1 MAMTMSAKIRENP
14 TTLKKDL
21 ERELMTLLEGFKPI
35 PFQVLA

>member
-1 MAMTMSAKIRENP
+1 MAITIKAKIRENP

-21 ERELMTLLEGFKPI
+21 ERELMALLERFKPI